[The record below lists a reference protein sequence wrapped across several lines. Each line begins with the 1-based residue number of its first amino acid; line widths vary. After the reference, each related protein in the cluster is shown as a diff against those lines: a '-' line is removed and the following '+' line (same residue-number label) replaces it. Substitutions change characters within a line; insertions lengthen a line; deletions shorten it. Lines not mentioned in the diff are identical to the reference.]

1 MVTTASSRACP
12 GCTAVRVVFVCVC
25 GRHAN
30 SETPVFGFTRPSE
43 VSTRRLTSF
52 VLLSPCSFSRRG
64 HFSHD
69 AQTVVSLIEE
79 CRLLAI
85 DLVGLAEKAGLADLA
100 ALADFRTRLTNRK
113 DSKAIDE
120 TIKDLLEA
128 FPTQGDPHS
137 DALASKRSAL
147 ASKHRDRMQG
157 PAVPNIAFGGAVTF
171 AGGMVIM
178 DFYVPGAIEELHKP
192 ARKATPV
199 RMIGTLQKNPVQR
212 ARFEDLLFQLCSGEE
227 RELWQHLKEQAVRA
241 AARLDDANEAATRR
255 GADKLPRLDQNHLWE
270 DQTAALKKC
279 HEMLFRVWQNALR
292 ADYDIRVMDPG
303 LSSHVFMRVTARQ
316 SAYLPWLCPE
326 PPDTPN
332 GPPKIECDFTPG
344 TELSSIFEFSALLRS
359 AVQSVRGVGAFSIE
373 KLLGDY
379 WDRCIDE
386 YDADGRAADA
396 ETAARVD
403 RARKDLDDSRIVIK
417 RYQAG
422 ELELDD
428 PDTRVRVLDR
438 LLPALRSKEVRQGKF
453 SLRGRRSRADVSIAK
468 MIFGNDVRR
477 LAYNKLNTFA
487 PVLALLIG
495 YANINKCGIGV
506 TILESLFRIASRF
519 CHTFWVMEHRS
530 SAPCPHCKQRLLK
543 VGIWYKRPVCLN
555 PTCKVY
561 RVQRDQAADVNLH
574 QSSYV
579 SLLPGGFSRVIY
591 SGGDWPNP
599 VITISDFLRG
609 AENADRMAYGAEN
622 ADRMAYGAENA
633 DDSEEMLI
641 ELRGSLV
648 ASGGSSGRY
657 WQMVDT
663 FVPPDR
669 PVGDM

>member
-1 MVTTASSRACP
+1 MVTTASSRACR
-12 GCTAVRVVFVCVC
+12 GCTAVRVVFVLCDM
-25 GRHAN
+25 RTPKRPF
-30 SETPVFGFTRPSE
+30 SEFTRPSE

-85 DLVGLAEKAGLADLA
+85 DLLGLADEADLADLA
-100 ALADFRTRLTNRK
+100 GFRTRLTNRK
-113 DSKAIDE
+113 DSNAIDE

-255 GADKLPRLDQNHLWE
+255 GADKLLRFDQNHLWE
-270 DQTAALKKC
+270 QQTAALKKC
-279 HEMLFRVWQNALR
+279 HEMLFSVWQNALR

-359 AVQSVRGVGAFSIE
+359 AVQSVRGVGAFSTE
-373 KLLGDY
+373 KLIGEY
-379 WDRCIDE
+379 WDRCIRE
-386 YDADGRAADA
+386 YDADGRAADGRAADA
-396 ETAARVD
+396 ETAARVE
-403 RARKDLDDSRIVIK
+403 RARKDLDVIK

-422 ELELDD
+422 ELDLDD
-428 PDTRVRVLDR
+428 SDTRVRVLDR
-438 LLPALRSKEVRQGKF
+438 LLPALRSKEVRRGKF

-495 YANINKCGIGV
+495 YANINMCGIGV

-530 SAPCPHCKQRLLK
+530 SAACPHCKQRLLK

-599 VITISDFLRG
+599 VITIPDFLRG
-609 AENADRMAYGAEN
+609 AENADRMTYGAEN
-622 ADRMAYGAENA
+622 ADMMTYGAENA